1 MLDVWELIWGC
12 SITFSIAWCF
22 SINVS
27 VKVRTV
33 LTGETV
39 WRYIGLPMSYG
50 LHLFP
55 YVRFPGFYSSTRHYL
70 IESDAPSHFCWWIR
84 PWCLVSLSKGMWPM
98 YFIVY
103 EKDPKLS
110 SMMMI
115 LLCDTAF
122 VGCYGALF
130 FLNCILLKDLY
141 TVRTHLGAV
150 FSTALRDCW
159 DTLILW

>member
-12 SITFSIAWCF
+12 SITFIIAWCF

-50 LHLFP
+50 LHLFASI
-55 YVRFPGFYSSTRHYL
+55 RFRGFYSSTRHYL
-70 IESDAPSHFCWWIR
+70 IESDSPSHFCWWIR
-84 PWCLVSLSKGMWPM
+84 HWCLVSLSKGMWPM

-103 EKDPKLS
+103 EKIQNYLPWWSLFVTPH
-110 SMMMI
+110 
-115 LLCDTAF
+115 LLVVCQRWGSLFSELHLAQRF
-122 VGCYGALF
+122 VQWEHA
-130 FLNCILLKDLY
+130 
-141 TVRTHLGAV
+141 
-150 FSTALRDCW
+150 
-159 DTLILW
+159 

>member
-12 SITFSIAWCF
+12 IITFIIAWCF

-33 LTGETV
+33 LTGESL
-39 WRYIGLPMSYG
+39 WRCIGLPMSYG

-55 YVRFPGFYSSTRHYL
+55 SVRFPGFYLSSRHYL

-84 PWCLVSLSKGMWPM
+84 HWCLVSLKGHVAYVFYCVWKRSKTIFHDDPCLWHCI
-98 YFIVY
+98 FWLFA
-103 EKDPKLS
+103 KD
-110 SMMMI
+110 
-115 LLCDTAF
+115 
-122 VGCYGALF
+122 GALF

-141 TVRTHLGAV
+141 TVRT
-150 FSTALRDCW
+150 C
-159 DTLILW
+159 LWCSF

>member
-12 SITFSIAWCF
+12 SITFIVAWCF

-39 WRYIGLPMSYG
+39 WRCIGLPMSYG

-55 YVRFPGFYSSTRHYL
+55 SVRFPGFYSSTRHYL

-84 PWCLVSLSKGMWPM
+84 HWCLVSLSKGMWPM

-103 EKDPKLS
+103 EKDPKLLS
-110 SMMMI
+110 MMI
-115 LLCDTAF
+115 LVCDTAF
-122 VGCYGALF
+122 VGCLPKMGLSF
-130 FLNCILLKDLY
+130 FWIASCSKIC
-141 TVRTHLGAV
+141 TQWEHT
-150 FSTALRDCW
+150 
-159 DTLILW
+159 